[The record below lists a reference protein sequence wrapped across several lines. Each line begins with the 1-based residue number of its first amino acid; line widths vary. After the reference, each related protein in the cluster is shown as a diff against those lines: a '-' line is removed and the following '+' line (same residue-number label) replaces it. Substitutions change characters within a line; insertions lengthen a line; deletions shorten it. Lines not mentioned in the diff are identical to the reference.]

1 MTKLPTQREWAAER
15 GLCKAGVRGRLPKAA
30 TEAIAEA
37 IANGVQF
44 ADVKAVKDKDGVVEV
59 KRVAA
64 VEKEIADI
72 PDYIRETTHEVY
84 ELVDGK
90 KVHRSM
96 REVCRHCCA
105 SLVLCTCGAPV
116 IVARDG
122 NPDGVSVYFGTAGY
136 GEKRFW

>member
-1 MTKLPTQREWAAER
+1 MTKLQTQREWAAER

-59 KRVAA
+59 KRIAA
-64 VEKEIADI
+64 DKEVADI
-72 PDYIRETTHEVY
+72 PAYVRETTHEVY

-96 REVCRHCCA
+96 REVCRNCCA
-105 SLVLCTCGAPV
+105 SLVLCTCGAPR
-116 IVARDG
+116 IVSRDG
-122 NPDGVSVYFGTAGY
+122 NPDGVAVYFGAPGH
-136 GEKRFW
+136 GERRFW